1 MRTIPGDRRGLARKG
16 VKENGMRS
24 KDYIIQEGIL
34 PTEDIV
40 NEARIRANVD
50 GIPTKTA
57 FVDWFCEFLEEQ
69 GVFREGESETLD
81 FEKQGLKADAVN
93 YDRQNGALAVVVADF
108 TPEDDGEPLTRTGI
122 DKLFRMAERFLE
134 KALSRPFREK
144 LEESSPVF
152 HAVDLYQ
159 KAVAAG
165 RLDTVRIVLASTRSL
180 GERTAARDYQRE
192 TVVKNLPVPIR
203 HEIWDKG
210 RVDKVLLARSGKE
223 DIDIDCTAAVP
234 GGIPCL
240 PTETGDGDRAFL
252 AVLPGTFLADL
263 YREWS
268 ERLLEQNVRTFLQF
282 KGDVN
287 KGMRTTLT
295 THPGMFFAYNNGITA
310 TAEEVEMDGKGE
322 RLLRIRNLQIV
333 NGGQTTASL
342 FNARRDYKADLSGV
356 RVQMKLVVVP
366 PERMEDVVPRIAE
379 CANTQ
384 NAVKKEDFAAN
395 HPYQKRM
402 QDLSRRVAVPGAQY
416 ELHWFYE
423 RTRGQYNN
431 AMAIL
436 PDERKRK
443 QFKKANPQKF
453 EKTELAKAELS
464 WEMEPDVVSR
474 GAQKCFAA
482 FMDGVRPKWLAE
494 AEGDS
499 ALPEDEVNEYSFRE
513 SVAKVI
519 LFRALDKRVL
529 KQSWYNG
536 LKANLVTY
544 SIAKLRQAFEVRGL
558 VCNLMDIWNRQE
570 VPEGL
575 MEYLLEIARV
585 VNERLHGT
593 DCGAT
598 GNPSEKAKTAAFWQG
613 IRALPINP
621 ECDLARY
628 AMESAKRDREFAA
641 ACEKQRAERSDR
653 NRVVDAGTAHWNTLA
668 EWAKL
673 HLAEYYAPH
682 ARLLAKAANPDRIGR
697 LTKPECVRLARFEKQ
712 AREQG
717 FDN

>member
-1 MRTIPGDRRGLARKG
+1 MKG
-16 VKENGMRS
+16 TAMKTQ
-24 KDYIIQEGIL
+24 DFIIQEGIL
-34 PTEDIV
+34 PTADVV

-57 FVDWFCEFLEEQ
+57 FTERMCEFLEEQ

-81 FEKQGLKADAVN
+81 FEKQGMKADAVN
-93 YDRQNGALAVVVADF
+93 FDRQNGTLSLVLSDF
-108 TPEDDGEPLTRTGI
+108 SPDEEDGPLTRTGI
-122 DKLFRMAERFLE
+122 DRLFKMAEKFLE
-134 KALSRPFREK
+134 KALSKSFREK

-152 HAVDLYQ
+152 RAVDMYQ
-159 KAVAAG
+159 KAVMTG
-165 RLDTVRIVLASTRSL
+165 RLDTVRIVLVSTRSM
-180 GERTAARDYQRE
+180 GERTAARDYRRE
-192 TVVKNLPVPIR
+192 TAIRNLPVPIR
-203 HEIWDKG
+203 HEIWDAG

-223 DIDIDCTAAVP
+223 DIDIDCTVAFP
-234 GGIPCL
+234 DGIPCL

-252 AVLPGTFLADL
+252 AVLPGSFLADL
-263 YREWS
+263 YREYS

-295 THPGMFFAYNNGITA
+295 TRPGMFFAYNNGITA
-310 TAEEVEMDGKGE
+310 TAEEVELDGSGG
-322 RLLRIRNLQIV
+322 RLMRIRNLQIV

-342 FNARRDYKADLSGV
+342 FNARRDYKADLSAV

-366 PERMEDVVPRIAE
+366 PERMEEVVPKIAE

-395 HPYQKRM
+395 HPYQKRI

-464 WEMEPDVVSR
+464 WEMQPDVVSR

-482 FMDGVRPKWLAE
+482 FMDGVRPKWSKETEGGE
-494 AEGDS
+494 A

-529 KQSWYNG
+529 KQTWYNG

-544 SIAKLRQAFEVRGL
+544 AIAKLRQAFEERGL

-570 VPEGL
+570 VPEAL
-575 MEYLLEIARV
+575 LEYLLDIARE
-585 VNERLHGT
+585 VNEQLHGT
-593 DCGAT
+593 DGGAT
-598 GNPSEKAKTAAFWQG
+598 GNPSEKAKTSAFWQG
-613 IRALPINP
+613 IRALTIEP
-621 ECDLARY
+621 ECDLAKY
-628 AMESAKRDREFAA
+628 AVEPAKRDREFAA
-641 ACEKQRAERSDR
+641 ACDRQRSERSDR
-653 NRVVDAGTAHWNTLA
+653 NRVIEAGAAHWNTLA

-673 HLAEYYAPH
+673 HLAEYHAAH
-682 ARLLAKAANPDRIGR
+682 ARLLAKAANPDKIGR
-697 LTKPECVRLARFEKQ
+697 LTKPECTRLARFETE